1 MKHKHLGLKAIK
13 KWARQL
19 LDGLRYLHNQADGPL
34 VHGDLRC
41 DKIYIN
47 GHTGGIK
54 IGDLGLAT
62 LLERRYKEKAESG
75 DYSLL
80 VKQSKTE
87 VSKVRAH
94 FLIRNSALVHP
105 AGIVPPLP
113 RPMSTVSG
121 CAFWSW

>member
-1 MKHKHLGLKAIK
+1 MQAWPDFDNKCINFITELFTSGNLRDYRRKHKHMGIKALK

-19 LDGLRYLHNQADGPL
+19 LDGLHYLHTQADGPL

-75 DYSLL
+75 DYSIL
-80 VKQSKTE
+80 VQQSKPQ
-87 VSKVRAH
+87 V
-94 FLIRNSALVHP
+94 
-105 AGIVPPLP
+105 
-113 RPMSTVSG
+113 
-121 CAFWSW
+121 